1 MRTNV
6 TSAGVVGKTPA
17 RAQVALVEGFDAVLA
32 AQTAECLHGNPEGVA
47 RVLVTPVRAG
57 HALDLVERCL
67 SHRDLI
73 SSNL

>member
-1 MRTNV
+1 M
-6 TSAGVVGKTPA
+6 
-17 RAQVALVEGFDAVLA
+17 ALVGGFDAVLA
-32 AQTAECLHGNPEGVA
+32 AQTAKCLHGNPEGVA
-47 RVLVTPVRAG
+47 RVLVTPVQAG